1 MLRWPILCHLSFL
14 LCLTAFL
21 GPNALFAQN
30 KKQAFAK
37 HITDSPIIDGYLDE
51 DIWKEATPLQNFT
64 QNFPTDTLPAKHQTM
79 VKFLYDDQ
87 FLYIGI
93 VAKSSGE
100 DFVVSSLRRDFRGG
114 TTDNV
119 SFFFDTFQDG
129 VNAYQFGVNPYGA
142 QRESLV
148 SDGGINRSSFN
159 PNWDVKWF
167 SDGHIDGDTYIAEIA
182 IPFYSLKYPE
192 GCTQW
197 NIQAYRFDLQ
207 SNERSTWSRVDQN
220 QLLSNLGYL
229 GVLNFER
236 PLPKNN
242 STYYFIPYAN
252 LARAKDYNT
261 DTPMTRDTK
270 VGFDVKVPIGTQ
282 MNLDLTINPDFSNV
296 EVDDLINNISRFEV
310 SLPEK
315 RQFFLD
321 NSDLFSSF
329 GNSRDVSPFFSRRIG
344 IARDADGNNIQN
356 DIIGGFR
363 LSGKLNSKLRLGALS
378 LQTKEDAANG
388 IPSNN
393 NSMLAIQQRVF
404 GRSQVGLFLINRE
417 TTDKASLNDDDQAF
431 NRVMGLD
438 YSLAS
443 ANNKWTGKFFAH
455 SSINDNDSQ
464 NRWSGQA
471 LMRFNNRFWNIFT
484 LGLFVD
490 DAFNSDL
497 GFIPRKGFI
506 KKADKVTRTFYPK
519 SGSVNTYQ
527 IGCYNE
533 FYFTQNLDFKQT
545 DHTIKFE
552 YIVNYKD
559 QSRLE
564 ANYFSRYV
572 YLFDDFDPTRSDGGT
587 PLPMGSDYR
596 YNSWALEY
604 RSTLANLF
612 TWGATATV
620 GEFYNGRITG
630 LKGRINFRQ
639 QPSFNL
645 SVDFDYNDIRLASP
659 YPSAK
664 LFLVAPKLEWTF
676 TKNLFWSNFIQYSNF
691 SDNFGINS
699 RLQWRF
705 APMSD
710 LFLVYNDGYDAV
722 NFYRRYRSI
731 NLKLNYWFNI

>member
-1 MLRWPILCHLSFL
+1 MQTSIKIYRLYL
-14 LCLTAFL
+14 LVTLVIVSVYGVC
-21 GPNALFAQN
+21 AQ
-30 KKQAFAK
+30 KQALAK
-37 HITDSPIIDGYLDE
+37 FTDQAPIIDGYMEEAIWSMADSLDH
-51 DIWKEATPLQNFT
+51 FT
-64 QNFPTDTLPAKHQTM
+64 QNFPTDTLPAQYPTQ

-93 VAKSSGE
+93 VAKSNGNN
-100 DFVVSSLRRDFRGG
+100 FVSTSLRRDFRGS

-148 SDGGINRSSFN
+148 SDGGIDRNSFN

-167 SDGHIDGDTYIAEIA
+167 SEGHIEGDVYVAELA
-182 IPFYSLKYPE
+182 IPFYSLKYPD

-197 NIQAYRFDLQ
+197 NLQAYRFDLQ
-207 SNERSTWSRVDQN
+207 TNERSTWSRVDQN

-229 GVLNFER
+229 GVLHFEK

-242 STYYFIPYAN
+242 STNYFIPYLN
-252 LARAKDYNT
+252 TSRAQNFESDEEAKSQI
-261 DTPMTRDTK
+261 K
-270 VGFDVKVPIGTQ
+270 AGFDVKIPIGTQ
-282 MNLDLTINPDFSNV
+282 MNLDLTLNPDFSNV

-329 GNSRDVSPFFSRRIG
+329 GNPRDASPFFSRRIG
-344 IARDADGNNIQN
+344 IARDLDGNTIQN

-363 LSGKLNSKLRLGALS
+363 LSGKLNSSLRLGVLS
-378 LQTKEDAANG
+378 LQTAEDATNG

-393 NSMLAIQQRVF
+393 NSMLALQQRVF
-404 GRSQVGLFLINRE
+404 GRSQVGLFIINRQSSRNE
-417 TTDKASLNDDDQAF
+417 ILDEDQTEY
-431 NRVMGLD
+431 NRVLGLD
-438 YSLAS
+438 YALAS

-455 SSINDNDSQ
+455 TSMSEGDNT
-464 NRWSGQA
+464 NKWSGQA
-471 LMRFNNRFWNIFT
+471 LIRYNDRFWNVFSMA
-484 LGLFVD
+484 LFID
-490 DAFNSDL
+490 DAFQSDL
-497 GFIPRKGFI
+497 GFIPRTGFV
-506 KKADKVTRTFYPK
+506 KKADKITRTFYPK
-519 SGSVNTYQ
+519 TGAVNTYQ
-527 IGCYNE
+527 LGCYNE
-533 FYFTQNLDFKQT
+533 FYFTQDLDYKQT

-552 YIVNYKD
+552 YIVNYKN

-572 YLFDDFDPTRSDGGT
+572 YLFDDFDPTRSDDGLA
-587 PLPMGSDYR
+587 LPMGSDYR
-596 YNSWALEY
+596 YNSWGLEY
-604 RSTLANLF
+604 NSTLSGLF
-612 TWGATATV
+612 TWGATATL
-620 GEFYNGRITG
+620 GEFFNGTIRG
-630 LKGRINFRQ
+630 LKGRLNYRD
-639 QPSFNL
+639 QPTFNL
-645 SVDFDYNDIRLASP
+645 SFDFDYNEIRLPDP
-659 YPSAK
+659 YPSAN
-664 LFLVAPKLEWTF
+664 LFLIGPKLEWTF

-710 LFLVYNDGYDAV
+710 LFLVYNDGYDTV
-722 NFYRRYRSI
+722 NFYKRYRSI